1 MSDKPKYDNEVP
13 WDRMSPWAVNL
24 TAFIKGLG
32 VTLLSLATGV
42 LALFMAVSAN
52 KNSKDAMAQVVTLAE
67 SNNTLS
73 RELSDARWELG
84 KIQQEMQLKDEK
96 IDALVSR
103 EKELLTRIEELEK
116 QLKG

>member
-1 MSDKPKYDNEVP
+1 MSEKPKYDSEVP
-13 WDRMSPWAVNL
+13 WDKMSPWAVNL

-42 LALFMAVSAN
+42 LALFMASSAN

-67 SNNTLS
+67 SNNTLA
-73 RELSDARWELG
+73 RELSNARWELN
-84 KIQQEMQLKDEK
+84 KIKQEMELKDAR
-96 IDALVSR
+96 IDDLVQR
-103 EKELLTRIEELEK
+103 EKELLMRIEELEK